1 MNYWL
6 IATIIESGVIGLFAG
21 ISAYN
26 TFWHGSAGIF
36 LGFLA
41 WGFSFCMLLIRRDEE
56 DKLRFEENERRRKRG
71 NRKVIEYRKVVGR
84 DQQTA

>member
-26 TFWHGSAGIF
+26 TFWNGCPGVF

-41 WGFSFCMLLIRRDEE
+41 WGFSFCMLVIARDEE
-56 DKLRFEENERRRKRG
+56 DKQRMEDGHRRKKSARPTRI
-71 NRKVIEYRKVVGR
+71 NR
-84 DQQTA
+84 TAA